1 MLERLP
7 PSLKVSF
14 LVPITTQ
21 ARFWRGRK
29 TNHIP
34 FIFSNISTTRQ
45 ANESQTPVQRLDSEG
60 RWRFGMDRRRR
71 SWEEFMSP
79 QKINPEILRS
89 ILVSAGKKLKDTL
102 ADLESE
108 DLDDQA
114 VGPRIKEVQKEL
126 QKIPNGD

>member
-1 MLERLP
+1 
-7 PSLKVSF
+7 
-14 LVPITTQ
+14 
-21 ARFWRGRK
+21 
-29 TNHIP
+29 
-34 FIFSNISTTRQ
+34 
-45 ANESQTPVQRLDSEG
+45 
-60 RWRFGMDRRRR
+60 
-71 SWEEFMSP
+71 MSP